1 MIIVLCDVRPGHVR
15 CVLFVPYING
25 NQFAAPL
32 FTMTQQPQWAGR
44 ASSLSRIR
52 DHTELD
58 TPQSVGLLWTS
69 DQPDAQTSTSQ
80 HTTLTTDR
88 HPWPRRDSNPQSQ
101 QASALDRIRDT
112 KPTKCIC
119 KFALQFHIEH
129 CYMFRSSREHHQGI
143 KPNQYGTTPYYP
155 LQLIW
160 CKTSNSENVDSLL
173 DPVTFTQKQSGDT
186 GSCLHVLLN
195 QTAAFLLCNST
206 FMFWYSH
213 LQLACWALLVNLLG
227 TAGKLV
233 GHCW

>member
-1 MIIVLCDVRPGHVR
+1 VLCDVRPGHVR

-101 QASALDRIRDT
+101 QASALDRRLRPNSRHQTNKMHLQI
-112 KPTKCIC
+112 CITVSHWT
-119 KFALQFHIEH
+119 L
-129 CYMFRSSREHHQGI
+129 
-143 KPNQYGTTPYYP
+143 
-155 LQLIW
+155 
-160 CKTSNSENVDSLL
+160 
-173 DPVTFTQKQSGDT
+173 
-186 GSCLHVLLN
+186 LHV
-195 QTAAFLLCNST
+195 
-206 FMFWYSH
+206 
-213 LQLACWALLVNLLG
+213 
-227 TAGKLV
+227 
-233 GHCW
+233 